1 MAARTGAGI
10 QGCGWRWMLP
20 VAAILFAAGCA
31 TVDFSRP
38 GDSMAPY
45 VPRLGFNPA
54 PVHRNISRFL
64 ELRTGRSG
72 LLASF
77 GSTSPYMFSNDTG
90 RFHACYY
97 AKVGYLDDQAF
108 TYDLALAAMGYLL
121 LGREDRA
128 DHILGALEKDFYLQ
142 KNGTYGMYNSYLVS
156 SRIPVEDLAMG
167 GDGDRM
173 HAGPTLWV
181 ALAALNHVKLART
194 TRFLEFTLDIVEW
207 CRSKLT
213 YFRFPDGERGGISMG
228 MGWGPDWRKIFSTEH
243 NVDYFAVLQMLLQIY
258 RESPEDVRDIF
269 RAKKIDEAWLVDE
282 MDHIGRWLKEKA
294 FNPESYCFRAGYNE
308 FGADNLRILDG
319 TSWGL
324 GGIGPENFEAWGIDL
339 DRLIESTEKHFGSTY
354 ILPTGEVL
362 RGFDITD
369 PDGYERARD
378 PLFWFEGTGQQII
391 AYAELAR
398 YYARTGDVARARKYS
413 AKAVDCTRSMH
424 RFSEYYGLRGAL
436 PYMSIRPEP
445 GAIVKTLKW
454 EWEIPRGKDGELWVG
469 SMSSTMWFLYCV
481 HGFFN
486 PMKWGT

>member
-1 MAARTGAGI
+1 MTAVRTKAL
-10 QGCGWRWMLP
+10 RRLLP
-20 VAAILFAAGCA
+20 VAAVLFAAGCA

-38 GDSMAPY
+38 GDPMAPY
-45 VPRLGFNPA
+45 APRLGFNPG
-54 PVHRNISRFL
+54 PVTHQIDRFL
-64 ELRTGRSG
+64 ASRTGRSG

-97 AKVGYLDDQAF
+97 GKMGYLDDQAF

-121 LGREDRA
+121 DGRADRA
-128 DHILGALEKDFYLQ
+128 EHILGALEKDFYLK
-142 KNGTYGMYNSYLVS
+142 KNGTYGIYNSYLVS
-156 SRIPVEDLAMG
+156 SRIPVEDLGMG

-181 ALAALNHVKLART
+181 ALAALNHMKLERN

-207 CRSKLT
+207 CRSELT
-213 YFRFPDGERGGISMG
+213 YFHFPDGERGAISMG

-243 NVDYFAVLQMLLQIY
+243 NVDYFAVLQMLLQVY
-258 RESPEDVRDIF
+258 RESPEDVRNIF
-269 RAKKIDEAWLVDE
+269 RAKKVDDVWLADE
-282 MDHIGRWLKEKA
+282 MDHIGRWLKELA
-294 FNPESYCFRAGYNE
+294 FNPEDYCFRAGYNE
-308 FGADNLRILDG
+308 FGPDKLRILDG

-339 DRLIESTEKHFGSTY
+339 DRLVESTEKYFGSTY
-354 ILPTGEVL
+354 TLPNGEVL
-362 RGFDITD
+362 HGFDITD
-369 PDGYERARD
+369 PDGYERARA

-391 AYAELAR
+391 AYAELSRYFAR
-398 YYARTGDVARARKYS
+398 KGDEPRARKYA
-413 AKAVDCTRSMH
+413 AKAVDYTRSMH
-424 RFSEYYGLRGAL
+424 RFSAYYRLNGVL

-454 EWEIPRGKDGELWVG
+454 EWEIPRGKNDEMWVG

-486 PMKWGT
+486 PMKWSI